1 MGPIMVFGHLRP
13 DNDSIC
19 SAVAYAHLKNV
30 SDPDNIYIPA
40 RLGPMPSETT
50 WLFERYGVS
59 VPIEIAHVRTR
70 VRDVMVADV
79 VTVCADQTMLE
90 VGRLMRE
97 HQVRV
102 LPVLEGGFVRGLV
115 TQARLA
121 EMYLEE
127 IEIRGFLTRHVTV
140 GDLAGAIHG
149 NLLLGDPDRELTGN
163 VLIGAMEPTT
173 MLGYIAP
180 GDTLIVGDRKRTQ
193 PMALDAG
200 VACLILTGGARPDD
214 HVVELAEQNGAA
226 IISTYHDTFAT
237 ARLVN
242 LSHSVR
248 DHMETSVPFAEP
260 DVLLSEVAEDILV
273 SANRAL
279 VVVDSE
285 GRLSGMVTRTNV
297 ARGLRRPVIL
307 VDHNEMSQSAPG
319 IEEAAVLEI
328 IDHHR
333 VGDVQTSGPI
343 LFMNMPVGSTATI
356 VALRYEHLGVKP
368 TEQMAAL
375 MLSAVMTDT
384 VLLKSPTATEVDRQ
398 VASRLADILGVHP
411 MEFGIE
417 VLKSRDSSMP
427 FSAERAVTADLKEY
441 RIGDSRIAISQ
452 METADLP
459 NVMSNAKDIR
469 AAMERLREFQGY
481 DLVLMMITDV
491 IQEGS
496 EVMAVG
502 RIRLAERA
510 LGVSFSEGS
519 VWIDGLLSRKK
530 QIAER
535 LLDAANS

>member
-1 MGPIMVFGHLRP
+1 PPSRP
-13 DNDSIC
+13 
-19 SAVAYAHLKNV
+19 
-30 SDPDNIYIPA
+30 
-40 RLGPMPSETT
+40 
-50 WLFERYGVS
+50 
-59 VPIEIAHVRTR
+59 
-70 VRDVMVADV
+70 
-79 VTVCADQTMLE
+79 
-90 VGRLMRE
+90 
-97 HQVRV
+97 
-102 LPVLEGGFVRGLV
+102 
-115 TQARLA
+115 
-121 EMYLEE
+121 
-127 IEIRGFLTRHVTV
+127 
-140 GDLAGAIHG
+140 
-149 NLLLGDPDRELTGN
+149 
-163 VLIGAMEPTT
+163 
-173 MLGYIAP
+173 
-180 GDTLIVGDRKRTQ
+180 Q
-193 PMALDAG
+193 P
-200 VACLILTGGARPDD
+200 
-214 HVVELAEQNGAA
+214 
-226 IISTYHDTFAT
+226 
-237 ARLVN
+237 
-242 LSHSVR
+242 
-248 DHMETSVPFAEP
+248 
-260 DVLLSEVAEDILV
+260 
-273 SANRAL
+273 
-279 VVVDSE
+279 
-285 GRLSGMVTRTNV
+285 
-297 ARGLRRPVIL
+297 
-307 VDHNEMSQSAPG
+307 APG